1 MNQFN
6 RRNFIRTTL
15 AGGVAATIVSP
26 LRGMPFADNYQ
37 EKSPVAG
44 MPTVSLTTGDD
55 RADIAFKAL
64 KPFSEQVKKAIGNK
78 RVILKPNNVS
88 STIPLAATNSQ
99 HMEGVLEFLKS
110 IGKLGNTIIAEAARE
125 GTFMVA
131 ADNLGYTKVA
141 AKYKVPL
148 VDLDNEG
155 YTVVYVFD
163 EKDFRPHAVRMSNPL
178 MDPNSYIISSAM
190 LKTHDRACVT
200 MSLKNIVLGA
210 PIKDPGSYGKD
221 RKKGAKA
228 DKPIVHGSGF
238 RGMNYNL
245 YALSSILHPHLSVID
260 GYQGMEGNGP
270 IFGTPVDHK
279 VCLASTNWYAADRV
293 SVELMGVDFAKVGY
307 LNFIADAGMGVSD
320 LSKIQIIG
328 EKIEDHK
335 KTYKLNDNINEQ
347 LIWMQRVS

>member
-1 MNQFN
+1 MNQYN

-26 LRGMPFADNYQ
+26 LRGMPFAGNYQ
-37 EKSPVAG
+37 DKAPAAG
-44 MPTVSLTTGDD
+44 MPTVNLTTGDD
-55 RADIAFKAL
+55 RADIAFRAL
-64 KPFSEQVKKAIGNK
+64 KPFADQVKKAIGNK

-88 STIPLAATNSQ
+88 STIPLAATNPQ

-110 IGKLGNTIIAEAARE
+110 IGKLENTIIAEAARE

-141 AKYKVPL
+141 AKYKVPI

-155 YTVVYVFD
+155 FNVVYVFD
-163 EKDFRPHAVRMSNPL
+163 EKDFRPHAVRMSRPL
-178 MDPNSYIISSAM
+178 MDPNSYIISSAK

-200 MSLKNIVLGA
+200 MSLKNIVFGA
-210 PIKDPGSYGKD
+210 PIKDPGSYGQN
-221 RKKGAKA
+221 RKQGARA

-238 RGMNYNL
+238 RGINYNL
-245 YALSSILHPHLSVID
+245 YALASVLHPHLSVID
-260 GYQGMEGNGP
+260 GYEGMEGNGP
-270 IFGTPVDHK
+270 IFGTPVDHR
-279 VCLASTNWYAADRV
+279 VCLASTDWYAADRV

-307 LNFIADAGMGVSD
+307 LNFLADTGMGVSD
-320 LSKIQIIG
+320 LSKIQVLG

-335 KTYKLNDNINEQ
+335 KTYKLSDNIDQQ
-347 LIWMQRVS
+347 LVWMQKLS